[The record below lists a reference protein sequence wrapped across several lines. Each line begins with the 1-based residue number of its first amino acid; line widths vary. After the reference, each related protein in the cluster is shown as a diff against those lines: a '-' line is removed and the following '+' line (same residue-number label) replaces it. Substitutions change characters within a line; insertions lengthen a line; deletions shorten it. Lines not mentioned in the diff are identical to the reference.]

1 MTDFTQALARL
12 RRPGLLIRAAR
23 HGQQGYD
30 RKRDLKRIARGEGN
44 LAPERVV
51 KRLMD
56 LEAEL
61 EYSRRSRDA
70 AYSPSR
76 HVETLIALMAEAR
89 ALLTRGPVAV

>member
-1 MTDFTQALARL
+1 MTDFSQALASL

-23 HGQQGYD
+23 YGQQGYD
-30 RKRDLKRIARGEGN
+30 RKRDLKRITRADDIP
-44 LAPERVV
+44 APDRAV

-61 EYSRRSRDA
+61 EYSRRTHDA

-89 ALLTRGPVAV
+89 ALFNRGPVAA

>member
-1 MTDFTQALARL
+1 MTDFSQALANL

-30 RKRDLKRIARGEGN
+30 RKRDLKRITRGDEVP
-44 LAPERVV
+44 APERAVR
-51 KRLMD
+51 RLMD

-61 EYSRRSRDA
+61 EYSRRTRDA
-70 AYSPSR
+70 AYSPTR

-89 ALLTRGPVAV
+89 ALFSRGPVAV